1 MKRILLLTI
10 FITIL
15 GNCFAQEE
23 ERETKHLITGALGY
37 TYIPSAGAVG
47 SSESEGVF
55 VPSIGLD
62 YFYSVAKQWEVGI
75 MSDLEL
81 GEYVLINKDLNRENA
96 LVIAAIAVYSPIKS
110 VNIFAGGGIEIE
122 KHHNLGILRLGTEY
136 EFELK
141 RNWVISPGIFFD
153 FKEGVDTW
161 SLSIAFGKK
170 F

>member
-10 FITIL
+10 FTTL
-15 GNCFAQEE
+15 LNYCFAQEE
-23 ERETKHLITGALGY
+23 ERETKHLITGAIGY
-37 TYIPSAGAVG
+37 TYIPSAGAIH
-47 SSESEGVF
+47 STEAEGVF
-55 VPSIGLD
+55 VPSVGLD
-62 YFYSVAKQWEVGI
+62 YFYSITHKWELGL
-75 MSDLEL
+75 MCDLEF

-96 LVIAAIAVYSPIKS
+96 FVVVAVGAYSPIKS
-110 VNIFAGGGIEIE
+110 VNIFAGGGIEFE

-141 RNWVISPGIFFD
+141 KNWVISPGFFFD